1 MSQEAYYRYLME
13 VMPVAAV
20 IVVDGKLTQINRA
33 ALDMLEAGHEQQL
46 LGHAVAEY
54 VHALDQ
60 PRSQGR
66 LNRAGTDWSNAPAK
80 FRLRT
85 SKGNFRMILVA
96 SQAIHFENQEAVLI
110 TGLDMTEHSEME
122 EQLRQSELN
131 FRRLFE
137 NMQDVYYRTDAR
149 GVVQMVGPAVRKV
162 LGYEPLEIEG
172 KTAESYY
179 PQASDRDAF
188 KQAILAD
195 GKVSDFP
202 GQMVRKDGR
211 VIDISISSQALYD
224 DEGNFA
230 GVEGIYRDVTQ
241 RKMLERELK
250 RLATT
255 DTLTGIANRRAFLEH
270 AEHIFKTCQRYQ
282 TNMTLLML
290 DLDLFKNI
298 NDKYG
303 HLGGD
308 QVLSRFAET
317 VKIELRESDL
327 FGRLGGEEFCVLLQ
341 QASQHEALQAAER
354 IRGRIEA
361 LCLQAAS
368 GETFPLTVSIGIA
381 VNRGDDER
389 LGRILERA
397 DRALYQAKS
406 NGRNQVVWEA

>member
-1 MSQEAYYRYLME
+1 MNQESYYRYLME
-13 VMPVAAV
+13 AMPVAAV
-20 IVVDGKLTQINRA
+20 ILVDGKLAWINRA
-33 ALDMLEAGHEQQL
+33 ALGMLEAENEQQL
-46 LGHAVAEY
+46 IGHPVAEY

-60 PRSQGR
+60 PRSHGR
-66 LNRAGTDWSNAPAK
+66 LNKAGGNWSNVPAK

-96 SQAIHFENQEAVLI
+96 SQAIQFETKDAVLI

-122 EQLRQSELN
+122 EALRQSELN

-137 NMQDVYYRTDAR
+137 NMQDVYYRTDAH
-149 GVVQMVGPAVRKV
+149 GVVQVVGPAVRKV
-162 LGYEPLEIEG
+162 LGYEPHEVEG
-172 KTAESYY
+172 RTAESYY
-179 PQASDRDAF
+179 PHASDRDAL
-188 KQAILAD
+188 KQAIMTD
-195 GKVSDFP
+195 GKVADFP

-224 DEGNFA
+224 DDGNFA
-230 GVEGIYRDVTQ
+230 GIEGIYRDVTQ

-255 DTLTGIANRRAFLEH
+255 DTLTGISNRRAFLEH
-270 AEHIFKTCQRYQ
+270 AEHIFKSCQRYQ

-354 IRGRIEA
+354 IRARIER
-361 LCLQAAS
+361 LCLQAAT
-368 GETFPLTVSIGIA
+368 GETFALTVSIGIA
-381 VNRGDDER
+381 VYRNGDER